1 MKFANK
7 PVVAYVPHGIDP
19 RIYYPIDGVNHPE
32 EFTKVENLR
41 KEIFG
46 SKNDTI
52 EFVLF
57 FNSRNIRRKMIPDII
72 LGYKLFLDMIGPEQA
87 NKCALLL
94 HTQPIDE
101 NGTNLYDVIENL
113 CPDRNIFFT
122 GRMVDFVTLNHL
134 YNIADVT
141 ICNGSNEGW
150 GLSSTESIMAGTPV
164 INNVTGGLQDQ
175 MRFEDDNGDWIEFT
189 QEFPSNHTGKYKKH
203 GLWAIPVFPSN
214 RSIQGSV
221 PTPYIFDDRTSF
233 EDIAVAIKKWFDT
246 HPDFRET
253 AGQLGREWLM
263 GEESRMSSDKL
274 SEGMITC
281 IDYIFENWQPRKKY
295 DLINV
300 KSYKYKPEHNGVLVD
315 YSKIK

>member
-19 RIYYPIDGVNHPE
+19 NIYYPVDALNHPE
-32 EFTKVENLR
+32 EFSKMEQLR

-46 SKNDTI
+46 NKNDSI

-72 LGYKLFLDMIGPEQA
+72 LGYKLFLDMIGPEESK
-87 NKCALLL
+87 KCALLL

-122 GRMVDFVTLNHL
+122 GRMVDFSTLNLL

-141 ICNGSNEGW
+141 VCNGSNEGW
-150 GLSSTESIMAGTPV
+150 GLSSTESVMAGTPI

-175 MRFEDDNGDWIEFT
+175 IRFEAENGEVIEFT
-189 QEFPSNHTGKYKKH
+189 QEFPSNHTGRYKKH
-203 GLWAIPVFPSN
+203 GLCAIPVYPSN

-221 PTPYIFDDRTSF
+221 PTPYILDDRTSF
-233 EDIAVAIKKWFDT
+233 
-246 HPDFRET
+246 
-253 AGQLGREWLM
+253 
-263 GEESRMSSDKL
+263 
-274 SEGMITC
+274 
-281 IDYIFENWQPRKKY
+281 
-295 DLINV
+295 
-300 KSYKYKPEHNGVLVD
+300 
-315 YSKIK
+315 